1 MASSDSNFDAWEIRL
16 RHQIERRTREAGGD
30 QLSRPSDR
38 DIAHLL
44 DQLAMIRGQL
54 TAARATA
61 EAWKREAKR
70 GALPDPGPA
79 YGHLSRA

>member
-1 MASSDSNFDAWEIRL
+1 MPSPDSNFDAWEVRL
-16 RHQIERRTREAGGD
+16 RHQIERRKREAGGD
-30 QLSRPSDR
+30 ELSRPSDR

-61 EAWKREAKR
+61 EAWKREAKK
-70 GALPDPGPA
+70 GELLLAGPA
-79 YGHLSRA
+79 YLHINDA